1 MENQTNLKSEII
13 ADESR
18 FQRVCSAYVGRGVLH
33 CVSSLFWPMSQNIEV
48 SAKLFDESYD
58 EMCEWFQRTDRE
70 TPVEDYIREAALDD
84 LERIAEMVGDWD
96 SVLDESDVP
105 EVYELDLTVDG
116 EVETV
121 WKSLALGDQEFDDED
136 EAVEAARESVI
147 DAIRTKVSA
156 LITCDDEYREI
167 AEDFGLDP
175 EYDDV
180 YEHWLCTERFASE
193 LESRGELVFGFCG
206 MTIWARTTTGQSI
219 SLDGVI
225 RQIVR
230 ELDDDHWVWERS

>member
-1 MENQTNLKSEII
+1 MSTTLTKSEII

-33 CVSSLFWPMSQNIEV
+33 CVSSLFWPIGQNMEAA
-48 SAKLFDESYD
+48 AKLFDESYD
-58 EMCEWFQRTDRE
+58 EMCDWFQRTDWG
-70 TPVEDYIREAALDD
+70 TPVNELIAYADLDD
-84 LERIAEMVGDWD
+84 LERIAEMVGNWD
-96 SVLDESDVP
+96 SVLAESSVP
-105 EVYELDLTVDG
+105 EVYELELTVDG

-121 WKSLALGDQEFDDED
+121 WKSMAFDGKEYDDED
-136 EAVEAARESVI
+136 DAITAARESVI
-147 DAIRTKVSA
+147 DDIRHNVSA
-156 LITCDDEYREI
+156 LITSDDEYREI
-167 AEDFGLDP
+167 ACDFNIDP

-180 YEHWLCTERFASE
+180 YEHWFCTEGFASE
-193 LESRGELVFGFCG
+193 LESRGELVFGFCN
-206 MTIWARTTTGQSI
+206 MTVWARTTTGQSI